1 VCGDAMWGRQGWLWA
16 SKTNSDDQNY
26 VWAGGRV
33 CGGCHVG
40 HEDQQDHK
48 DHVTRVHRVASVGRR
63 FPPDLL
69 ELI

>member
-1 VCGDAMWGRQGWLWA
+1 MVVA
-16 SKTNSDDQNY
+16 SKTYSDDQNY